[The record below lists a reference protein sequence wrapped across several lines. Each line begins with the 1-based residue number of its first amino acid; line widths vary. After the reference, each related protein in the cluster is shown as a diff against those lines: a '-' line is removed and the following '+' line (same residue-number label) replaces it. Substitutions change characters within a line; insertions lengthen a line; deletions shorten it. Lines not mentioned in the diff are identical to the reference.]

1 MSLGALQVVGTV
13 LDRAGRPAGGA
24 TVMWVQGPVALPDMA
39 LLTQADGSFVM
50 SAPVAGRYTL
60 VCRRDPDGV
69 ARVDVNVG
77 PQGARVIVRLG

>member
-1 MSLGALQVVGTV
+1 MSTGALQVAGRV
-13 LDRAGRPAGGA
+13 LDSAGRPAAGA
-24 TVMWVQGPVALPDMA
+24 TVMWLSGPVALPDVA

-50 SAPVAGRYTL
+50 SAPVAGHYTL
-60 VCRRDPDGV
+60 ACRRDPDGV